1 MFIGVPREDHRHEHR
16 VGLSPSSVARLTR
29 RGHTVH
35 LESGAGDGAHF
46 SDQVYQEVGAQIV
59 YNKEEV
65 YRRADLVCRVGWVS
79 VGELE
84 MVKPG
89 LALCGFHH
97 LAVAPRAKVQRLLEI
112 EATVIGYELIRDR
125 ENHLAVL
132 PPMSEMAGQMAVQIA
147 AHYLQTEVGG
157 RGILL
162 GNVPGVP
169 PPTVLILGAGTVGR
183 TAARLALD
191 SGAHVILIDD
201 ALDKLRQA
209 SHELD
214 GRPVTAMANARNL
227 GRYSV
232 FADVVIGAV
241 LIPGSRA
248 PYLITE
254 DMVKAM
260 KPGSVIIDLSIDQGG
275 CVETSRPTTP
285 ENPTF
290 VAHEVIHYCVP
301 NMTAN
306 IARTAT
312 RALANAAIPFV
323 LEMAEKGVESAIRNN
338 PGLAAGVYVYKGKL
352 VNQQVAEA
360 LELPVTEPEELFVE
374 GNGA

>member
-16 VGLSPSSVARLTR
+16 VGLSPSSVARLAR

-46 SDQVYQEVGAQIV
+46 SDRVYEEVGAQIV
-59 YNKEEV
+59 YSKEEV

-79 VGELE
+79 VDELE

-169 PPTVLILGAGTVGR
+169 PPTGLILGAGTVGR

-191 SGAHVILIDD
+191 SGAPVLLIDD
-201 ALDKLRQA
+201 ALDKLREA
-209 SHELD
+209 SHELG

-312 RALANAAIPFV
+312 RALANAATPFV
-323 LEMAEKGVESAIRNN
+323 LEMAEQGVESAIRDN

-352 VNQQVAEA
+352 VNQRIAEA

>member
-35 LESGAGDGAHF
+35 FESGAGKGAHF
-46 SDQVYQEVGAQIV
+46 SDHVYEEVGAQIV
-59 YNKEEV
+59 YSREEV
-65 YRRADLVCRVGWVS
+65 YRRADLICRVGWVS
-79 VGELE
+79 VDELE

-89 LALCGFHH
+89 LAICGFQH

-125 ENHLAVL
+125 DNHLAVL
-132 PPMSEMAGQMAVQIA
+132 PPVSEMAGQMAVQIA

-162 GNVPGVP
+162 GSVPGVP

-201 ALDKLRQA
+201 NLTKLREV
-209 SHELD
+209 SHRLGE
-214 GRPVTAMANARNL
+214 RPVTAMASMRNL
-227 GRYSV
+227 ARYSS
-232 FADVVIGAV
+232 FADVIIGAV

-248 PYLITE
+248 PFLITE
-254 DMVKAM
+254 EMVKAM

-312 RALANAAIPFV
+312 RALANAAMPFV
-323 LEMAEKGVESAIRNN
+323 LEIAEKGLEAAIRAD
-338 PGLAAGVYVYKGKL
+338 PGLASGIYIYRGKL
-352 VNQQVAEA
+352 INEGLAQALGVPAGKLDELLSAGTEA
-360 LELPVTEPEELFVE
+360 
-374 GNGA
+374 

>member
-16 VGLSPSSVARLTR
+16 VGLSPSSVARLAR

-46 SDQVYQEVGAQIV
+46 SDRVYEEVGAQIV
-59 YNKEEV
+59 YRQEEV
-65 YRRADLVCRVGWVS
+65 HRRADLVCRVGWVS
-79 VGELE
+79 VDELE

-125 ENHLAVL
+125 ENHRAVL
-132 PPMSEMAGQMAVQIA
+132 PRVSEMAGQMAVQIA

-201 ALDKLRQA
+201 ALDKLREA
-209 SHELD
+209 SHELG

-312 RALANAAIPFV
+312 RALANAATPFV
-323 LEMAEKGVESAIRNN
+323 LEMAEQGVESAIRDN

-352 VNQQVAEA
+352 VNQRIAEA